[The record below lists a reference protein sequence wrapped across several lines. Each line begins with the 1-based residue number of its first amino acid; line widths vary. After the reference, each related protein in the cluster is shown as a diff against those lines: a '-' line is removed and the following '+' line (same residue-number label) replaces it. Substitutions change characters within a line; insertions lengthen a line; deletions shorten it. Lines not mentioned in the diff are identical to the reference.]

1 MVTSQIEN
9 QTSKVAR
16 ASSPCR
22 WACHLRI
29 SSFSF
34 FWGFCFL
41 SSSFAPAHAD
51 PTTLP
56 KSPEGSFEVYDWVI
70 FVADPNQ
77 PQTNASNM
85 FLSTLPDF
93 AGGRRNSAPVEKS
106 NEPGPIGVIRFSGNS
121 GKDKVDVL
129 LENKGGKFL
138 GHWPKAQ
145 TRTTGLLWQNLVV
158 GERAPEGADVL
169 GATSWFNGLRS
180 TAAPSLLRE
189 GKGEK
194 FLLYDAEPAYKFP
207 LRVQAGSGDLQY
219 RVTNSDKVPVK
230 DLTFYR
236 RQPDGWHSAVV
247 AELPA
252 TINAKPTTG
261 PATLP
266 STRATTRLA
275 ATQPSTQPA
284 SPASR
289 PSTIAST
296 QPLTQPSTQP
306 TGFPVALTATGLT
319 EASAVLAPWRQKL
332 TASGLPPTDFD
343 LILKILEKHALTPN
357 RLSAIYRLDA
367 GQLDQL
373 LPLDI
378 VPSPRKVVR
387 IGLVIVRNIDPAIGT
402 EIETLAAQ
410 LGDARWDTRE
420 AAQKQLTEL
429 GPAARPK
436 LEVLLKNAKD
446 PEITYRI
453 ERLLDGL
460 NRNATGTE
468 NAPADR

>member
-1 MVTSQIEN
+1 M
-9 QTSKVAR
+9 
-16 ASSPCR
+16 
-22 WACHLRI
+22 
-29 SSFSF
+29 
-34 FWGFCFL
+34 
-41 SSSFAPAHAD
+41 
-51 PTTLP
+51 
-56 KSPEGSFEVYDWVI
+56 
-70 FVADPNQ
+70 
-77 PQTNASNM
+77 
-85 FLSTLPDF
+85 
-93 AGGRRNSAPVEKS
+93 
-106 NEPGPIGVIRFSGNS
+106 
-121 GKDKVDVL
+121 
-129 LENKGGKFL
+129 
-138 GHWPKAQ
+138 
-145 TRTTGLLWQNLVV
+145 
-158 GERAPEGADVL
+158 
-169 GATSWFNGLRS
+169 
-180 TAAPSLLRE
+180 
-189 GKGEK
+189 
-194 FLLYDAEPAYKFP
+194 
-207 LRVQAGSGDLQY
+207 
-219 RVTNSDKVPVK
+219 
-230 DLTFYR
+230 
-236 RQPDGWHSAVV
+236 
-247 AELPA
+247 
-252 TINAKPTTG
+252 
-261 PATLP
+261 
-266 STRATTRLA
+266 
-275 ATQPSTQPA
+275 
-284 SPASR
+284 
-289 PSTIAST
+289 
-296 QPLTQPSTQP
+296 
-306 TGFPVALTATGLT
+306 
-319 EASAVLAPWRQKL
+319 LAPWRQKL